1 MTIVSHSV
9 LTPCLIKGKVS
20 VECTKMVF
28 AIGFAN
34 VLSGAGVAVL
44 AVSEAEA
51 EGRQVQAYLHD
62 TVSSGPAWTTHPR
75 LVSNKK

>member
-28 AIGFAN
+28 AIGFEN
-34 VLSGAGVAVL
+34 VSSGASVAVL

-51 EGRQVQAYLHD
+51 EGR
-62 TVSSGPAWTTHPR
+62 
-75 LVSNKK
+75 

>member
-28 AIGFAN
+28 AIGFEN
-34 VLSGAGVAVL
+34 VSSGVAVL
-44 AVSEAEA
+44 AVSEAEE